1 MKRQSISAHTK
12 PRLTCLTL
20 ILGDILALTAVGT
33 TSVLLR
39 YLFNGQFPLSLYV
52 DLWPVLALFPMGFAV
67 FGLYPGVM
75 LTPAL
80 ELKKICQ
87 AISFVFILLA
97 IALFVSKSSQTYSR
111 SIFLTSWAG
120 SLIACPLMR
129 ALVRRLFSKK
139 SWWGYPAIIFGGG
152 KTGELIVSNLKLRS
166 RLGLKVAGI
175 FDDNPALQ
183 GDTVSGVPVL
193 GTIKDCKKLLPNSKR
208 FVAIVAIPGANRD
221 RLLSIMECNVSAF
234 LRVIIIPDLFGL
246 STMWVTAT
254 DIGGILGLE
263 IQHKLLD
270 PRRQAIKRIM
280 DVALIIAAL
289 PLILPVVGI
298 IALAVAIASPG
309 PVFFRHQRIGMGG
322 RDITIWKFRTMVPHA
337 EEILADHLHNNPQA
351 LQEWSAQHKLT
362 RDPRIFP
369 LGRWLRTTSL
379 DELPQLWN
387 VLKGDLSLVG
397 PRPIVWEEVEQYK
410 AGFDTY
416 KRVKPG
422 LTGLWQISGRSRT
435 SYDRR
440 VDLDIYY
447 VRNWSV
453 WFDIYI
459 LARTPLEVFSCQG
472 AL

>member
-1 MKRQSISAHTK
+1 
-12 PRLTCLTL
+12 
-20 ILGDILALTAVGT
+20 
-33 TSVLLR
+33 
-39 YLFNGQFPLSLYV
+39 
-52 DLWPVLALFPMGFAV
+52 
-67 FGLYPGVM
+67 
-75 LTPAL
+75 
-80 ELKKICQ
+80 
-87 AISFVFILLA
+87 
-97 IALFVSKSSQTYSR
+97 
-111 SIFLTSWAG
+111 
-120 SLIACPLMR
+120 
-129 ALVRRLFSKK
+129 
-139 SWWGYPAIIFGGG
+139 
-152 KTGELIVSNLKLRS
+152 
-166 RLGLKVAGI
+166 
-175 FDDNPALQ
+175 
-183 GDTVSGVPVL
+183 
-193 GTIKDCKKLLPNSKR
+193 
-208 FVAIVAIPGANRD
+208 
-221 RLLSIMECNVSAF
+221 
-234 LRVIIIPDLFGL
+234 
-246 STMWVTAT
+246 MWVTAT

-280 DVALIIAAL
+280 DVALIVMAL
-289 PLILPVVGI
+289 PLIVPVVGI
-298 IALAVAIASPG
+298 IGLAVFMASPG

>member
-1 MKRQSISAHTK
+1 
-12 PRLTCLTL
+12 
-20 ILGDILALTAVGT
+20 
-33 TSVLLR
+33 
-39 YLFNGQFPLSLYV
+39 
-52 DLWPVLALFPMGFAV
+52 MGFAV

-97 IALFVSKSSQTYSR
+97 IALFVSKSSQLYSR

-120 SLIACPLMR
+120 SLIACPLIR

-139 SWWGYPAIIFGGG
+139 PWWGYPAIIFGAG
-152 KTGELIVSNLKLRS
+152 KTGEMILSTLAIRS

-183 GDTVSGVPVL
+183 GDTISGVPVL
-193 GTIKDCKKLLPNSKR
+193 GKIKDCKKLLPRSKR
-208 FVAIVAIPGANRD
+208 FVAIVAIPGASRD
-221 RLLSIMECNVSAF
+221 RLLSIMECNASSF
-234 LRVIIIPDLFGL
+234 LRVVVIPDLFGL
-246 STMWVTAT
+246 STMWVTAL

-280 DVALIIAAL
+280 DVALIVMAL
-289 PLILPVVGI
+289 PLIVPVVGI
-298 IALAVAIASPG
+298 IGLAVFMASPG

-322 RDITIWKFRTMVPHA
+322 KDITIWKFRTMVPHA
-337 EEILADHLHNNPQA
+337 EEILADHLTSNPEA
-351 LQEWSAQHKLT
+351 LQEWSARHKLT
-362 RDPRIFP
+362 HDPRIFP
-369 LGRWLRTTSL
+369 LGKWLRATSL

-387 VLKGDLSLVG
+387 VLVGDLSLVG
-397 PRPIVWEEVEQYK
+397 PRPIIWEEVEQYK
-410 AGFDTY
+410 AGFATY

-435 SYDRR
+435 SYDQR

-459 LARTPLEVFSCQG
+459 LVRTPMEVFSCQG